1 MRRTLSLTCSLV
13 FIALLPVLAL
23 AQGNSNSS
31 AKATAPKDDAG
42 IEKCIS
48 DKLAASASLKTQGIS
63 ARLVTAL
70 PLCPHLLAMLVAASF
85 ATCMLR
91 DSGKV
96 ATHG

>member
-42 IEKCIS
+42 IQKCIS

-63 ARLVTAL
+63 ATVSNGTATL
-70 PLCPHLLAMLVAASF
+70 
-85 ATCMLR
+85 T
-91 DSGKV
+91 GKV
-96 ATHG
+96 KNAGSKGAATNLAKR